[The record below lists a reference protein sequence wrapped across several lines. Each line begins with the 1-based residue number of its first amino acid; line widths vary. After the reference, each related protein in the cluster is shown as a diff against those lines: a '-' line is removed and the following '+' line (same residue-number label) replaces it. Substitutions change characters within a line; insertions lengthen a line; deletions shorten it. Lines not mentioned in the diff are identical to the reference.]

1 MGTVGCGE
9 GAVGVG
15 CSLVDLAPEAID
27 GGDDY
32 EENNDVDCAV
42 VLVLTP
48 LTRLCH
54 TASL

>member
-1 MGTVGCGE
+1 MGCGE
-9 GAVGVG
+9 DVVGVG
-15 CSLVDLAPEAID
+15 CSLVGLAPEAID

-32 EENNDVDCAV
+32 EENNDADCAV

-48 LTRLCH
+48 LTRLFH

>member
-1 MGTVGCGE
+1 MGCG
-9 GAVGVG
+9 GGVGGVG
-15 CSLVDLAPEAID
+15 CSLLALAPEDID

-48 LTRLCH
+48 LTRLFH

>member
-15 CSLVDLAPEAID
+15 CSLVDLAPEPID

-32 EENNDVDCAV
+32 ATKAVGEVDVKRAACAE
-42 VLVLTP
+42 
-48 LTRLCH
+48 
-54 TASL
+54 S

>member
-15 CSLVDLAPEAID
+15 CSLVDLAPVNID

-32 EENNDVDCAV
+32 EENNDVDCAD
-42 VLVLTP
+42 VLVFTP
-48 LTRLCH
+48 LQL
-54 TASL
+54 